1 MNNKRQT
8 IWLVSMLSLM
18 VILSAYYLFTED
30 VGTPSNMVTD
40 GTKQDQGAAS
50 NATEASGK
58 AGDDN
63 GITVSEVTG
72 NKDANAG
79 TDAATA
85 NNSQN
90 TKDNAASAD
99 NSAADNEAADN
110 ATADNAAAAAADQ
123 ETLKQLEKSGAVSES
138 VFSQM
143 QEKRDQK
150 FYDEYN
156 KLLGTISDTKQNE
169 KAAGS
174 AVDQLNLLEDKSTK
188 VTGLEEELTK
198 QFSNAAVVSD
208 ENDHYKVV
216 VQSEKLERSQAES
229 ILSMVI
235 NELGVSPDQVTI
247 QYVK

>member
-40 GTKQDQGAAS
+40 GTQQQQSAAS
-50 NATEASGK
+50 NATEASSD
-58 AGDDN
+58 AGNDN

-72 NKDANAG
+72 NKDANAS
-79 TDAATA
+79 TDATAT
-85 NNSQN
+85 NSTQDAS
-90 TKDNAASAD
+90 KDSTA
-99 NSAADNEAADN
+99 AADNRAAAD
-110 ATADNAAAAAADQ
+110 AADQ

-156 KLLGTISDTKQNE
+156 KLLGTISDTKQDE
-169 KAAGS
+169 KAAGA

-188 VTGLEEELTK
+188 VTALEEELTK

-208 ENDHYKVV
+208 DNDRYKVV
-216 VQSEKLERSQAES
+216 VQSEKLEKSQAET

>member
-40 GTKQDQGAAS
+40 GTKQEQGTAS

-58 AGDDN
+58 AADDN

-72 NKDANAG
+72 NNDANAG
-79 TDAATA
+79 TDAAAAT
-85 NNSQN
+85 N
-90 TKDNAASAD
+90 TKDSKDNAA
-99 NSAADNEAADN
+99 
-110 ATADNAAAAAADQ
+110 ATDKATTDNAAAAAADE

-150 FYDEYN
+150 YYDEYN
-156 KLLGTISDTKQNE
+156 KLLASISDTKKDE
-169 KAAGS
+169 KTAGAA
-174 AVDQLNLLEDKSTK
+174 VEQLNLLEDKSTK

-198 QFSNAAVVSD
+198 QYSNAAVVSD
-208 ENDHYKVV
+208 DNNHYKVV
-216 VQSEKLERSQAES
+216 VQSDKLERSQAES

>member
-40 GTKQDQGAAS
+40 GTQQEQKVAS
-50 NATEASGK
+50 DATEASSNTSN
-58 AGDDN
+58 DN

-72 NKDANAG
+72 DTGAN
-79 TDAATA
+79 
-85 NNSQN
+85 
-90 TKDNAASAD
+90 ASAD
-99 NSAADNEAADN
+99 AAATDSTKDASKDSK
-110 ATADNAAAAAADQ
+110 ATADNAAAADKADQ
-123 ETLKQLEKSGAVSES
+123 ETLKQLEKSGGVSES
-138 VFSQM
+138 VFSQL

-150 FYDEYN
+150 YYDEYN
-156 KLLGTISDTKQNE
+156 KLLASISDTKKDE
-169 KAAGS
+169 KAAGA
-174 AVDQLNLLEDKSTK
+174 AVEQLNQLEDKSSK
-188 VTGLEEELTK
+188 VTALEEELTK

-208 ENDHYKVV
+208 DTDHYKVV
-216 VQSEKLERSQAES
+216 VQSEKLERSQAET

-235 NELGVSPDQVTI
+235 NELNVSPDQVTI